1 MHNGDKNE
9 LRKQLPRCFKN
20 VVWVKGLLPWNE
32 DPHFGREAFPS
43 FLPFPTYLELKE
55 RVVEDEGGEILGL
68 LL

>member
-1 MHNGDKNE
+1 MKILTLD
-9 LRKQLPRCFKN
+9 
-20 VVWVKGLLPWNE
+20 VS
-32 DPHFGREAFPS
+32 EAFPS